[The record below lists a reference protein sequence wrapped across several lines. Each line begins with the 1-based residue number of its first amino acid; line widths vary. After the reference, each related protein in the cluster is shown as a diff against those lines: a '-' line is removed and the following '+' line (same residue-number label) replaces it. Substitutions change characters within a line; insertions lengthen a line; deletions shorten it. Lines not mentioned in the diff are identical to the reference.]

1 MTRKGASIL
10 LLVALALTLVLSGCK
25 PAQPEELV
33 IRYATD
39 HSATQ
44 ASAYAELDV
53 LAPKLE
59 ELIPNAKVQIYQ
71 ASSLYKPI
79 ESLNQLAAGNLE
91 MTAVDS
97 DGAGWD
103 PWCNIFAQPM
113 ALTTVGA
120 HMEYKNTSV
129 AKAIEERMLPKGIRI
144 LGWMCESM
152 LGGIGSTGRLL
163 TVNDIKGK
171 KLRISAAL
179 TQGPMVEAWGG
190 SPVTMAWGDVP
201 SALQTG
207 VVDGVITSVGGFK
220 NVKDLSPYYTVFG
233 MGGVF
238 TDFYMCAVS
247 DKWWNTLS
255 ADTQGKIKEA
265 FAYWLDEFYK
275 MQYAEDMLGYEQFG
289 TTDPTKPGIY
299 IATAA
304 EVAPLKAAVGTA
316 IIDALV
322 KELGADAKPLIEAF
336 NTEGAALVA
345 KYPTG
350 THPVEKIN
358 PDDYKAILRVS

>member
-1 MTRKGASIL
+1 MRRNGASIL
-10 LLVALALTLVLSGCK
+10 LLVAMALTLVLVGCAK
-25 PAQPEELV
+25 APEELV
-33 IRYATD
+33 IRYSTD

-53 LAPKLE
+53 LAPKIQ

-71 ASSLYKPI
+71 GSSLYKPI
-79 ESLNQLAAGNLE
+79 ESMNQLVTGNLE

-103 PWCNIFAQPM
+103 PWCNIFAQPLV
-113 ALTTVGA
+113 LTTPGA
-120 HMEYKNTSV
+120 HFEFRNGSV
-129 AKAIEERMLPKGIRI
+129 AKAMEERMLPKGIRI

-152 LGGIGSTGRLL
+152 LGGVGAADRLL
-163 TVNDIKGK
+163 TPESVKGQ

-179 TQGPMVEAWGG
+179 TQGPLVEALGG

-220 NVKDLSPYYTVFG
+220 NVRDLSPYYTVFG
-233 MGGVF
+233 AGGVF

-247 DKWWNTLS
+247 EKWWQTLS
-255 ADTQGKIKEA
+255 SENQGKMQEA
-265 FAYWLDEFYK
+265 VDYWLDEFYK

-289 TTDPTKPGIY
+289 TTDSSKPGIY
-299 IATAA
+299 IATEA
-304 EVAPLKAAVGTA
+304 EVAPIKAAVGTA

-322 KELGADAKPLIEAF
+322 GELGEDARSLIEAF
-336 NTEGAALVA
+336 NTEGEALVA
-345 KYPTG
+345 KYPVG
-350 THPVEKIN
+350 SHPIEKIN
-358 PDDYKAILRVS
+358 PADYKAILRVT